1 MKECRLLVHHSPFFF
16 LFADALPGKSGEWQD
31 GNSVEPRFLYLYIGI
46 IQSKILVSY
55 IKLSY
60 ICLSILLSQKR
71 RMLRRETNLLYNPFF
86 CQYLVKWKVSP
97 GYPVFSSKYDE
108 GFVGV

>member
-86 CQYLVKWKVSP
+86 LSIFSQMESQSWIPRFLIKV
-97 GYPVFSSKYDE
+97 
-108 GFVGV
+108 